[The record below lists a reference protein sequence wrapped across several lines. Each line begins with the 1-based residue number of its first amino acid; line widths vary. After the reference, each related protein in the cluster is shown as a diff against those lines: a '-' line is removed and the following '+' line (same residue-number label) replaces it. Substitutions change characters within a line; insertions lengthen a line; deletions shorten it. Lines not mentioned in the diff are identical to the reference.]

1 MDTYTLAQLVVT
13 YQKTM
18 YHVGSS
24 QTFLQSVVDVCA
36 DILSRFE
43 NLTEARN
50 YANDMSANGMLFTE
64 LGYAFDAAVLYD
76 AIEFM
81 AITRLWQ

>member
-1 MDTYTLAQLVVT
+1 MDTYTLAQLVVMHEEA
-13 YQKTM
+13 M

-36 DILSRFE
+36 DILSGFE

-50 YANDMSANGMLFTE
+50 YANDMSANGVLFTE
-64 LGYAFDAAVLYD
+64 LGHAFDVTVLYD
-76 AIEFM
+76 AIEFVAM
-81 AITRLWQ
+81 IR

>member
-1 MDTYTLAQLVVT
+1 MNTYTLAQLVVMH
-13 YQKTM
+13 QKTM
-18 YHVGSS
+18 YHVGGS

-50 YANDMSANGMLFTE
+50 YANDMSANEVLFTE

-76 AIEFM
+76 AIKFM
-81 AITRLWQ
+81 AITRL

>member
-1 MDTYTLAQLVVT
+1 MDTYTLAQLVVMHE
-13 YQKTM
+13 KAM

-50 YANDMSANGMLFTE
+50 HANDMDANEMLFTG
-64 LGYAFDAAVLYD
+64 LGHAFDVTVLYD
-76 AIEFM
+76 AIEFVTM
-81 AITRLWQ
+81 IR